1 MAKKVKVFHINAS
14 SCNNCDIEV
23 LAAINLPRFADGIEV
38 ERVED
43 PSEAMIITVSGFVN
57 RKMAKH
63 VEETL
68 KKAKNAK
75 VVAIGTCATSGGIF
89 SGSYNFAGPVER
101 FIPVDAYITGC
112 PPRPIEIVEG
122 LKKLLSAL

>member
-1 MAKKVKVFHINAS
+1 MGKKVKVFHINAS

-23 LAAINLPRFADGIEV
+23 LAAINLPRFVDGIEV

-63 VEETL
+63 VEEIL
-68 KKAKNAK
+68 KKAKHTK

-89 SGSYNFAGPVER
+89 SESYNFAGPVER

-112 PPRPIEIVEG
+112 PPRPTEIVEG

>member
-89 SGSYNFAGPVER
+89 SESYNFAGPVER

>member
-75 VVAIGTCATSGGIF
+75 IVAIGTCATSGGIF
-89 SGSYNFAGPVER
+89 SESYNFAGPVER

>member
-89 SGSYNFAGPVER
+89 SESYNFAGPVER

-112 PPRPIEIVEG
+112 PPRPTEIVEG